1 MDQNPNPLQTK
12 INNPI
17 ENYNEHENFVDSFNN
32 DGIQPEQSSNILYN
46 SGLSETKNNFLCASF
61 TTNEHAASTSQC
73 YSSLLSNEAQYL
85 NNNSSSISTPMQQYI
100 YNHAN
105 NDHFIIQNNDQ
116 QQVMSFSA
124 INEHVDSTSTSYKEE
139 QYSLNNASTETQ
151 NTPQSVMNITS
162 PLDNVLPLNFPPQIQ
177 TDDSEMITFE
187 IPGYKIIIIPMSS
200 PLANLDM
207 RYQLN
212 CHN

>member
-1 MDQNPNPLQTK
+1 MDQDFLQ
-12 INNPI
+12 INIPI
-17 ENYNEHENFVDSFNN
+17 ENYKEHENFVDAFNN
-32 DGIQPEQSSNILYN
+32 DGIQPEQSSNIN
-46 SGLSETKNNFLCASF
+46 NGFSEAGDNFLYATF
-61 TTNEHAASTSQC
+61 ITNENATSTSQC
-73 YSSLLSNEAQYL
+73 YLPLSSNEAQYL
-85 NNNSSSISTPMQQYI
+85 NNDSSSSISIPMQQYI
-100 YNHAN
+100 YNHTN

-187 IPGYKIIIIPMSS
+187 IPGYKIIIIPTSS
-200 PLANLDM
+200 PL
-207 RYQLN
+207 
-212 CHN
+212 